1 MLWVKMHPF
10 TTANPTLKN
19 YDPALLREESW
30 LLTITGAWAQTIC
43 LTCFRFHIQLFLSG
57 TLDVITR
64 FHNTRNSHF
73 MFSSKWTEFWSKQK
87 SEMPLVTVEE
97 FSKVLAS
104 VQLWFCRSIGIHLC
118 VTAHWALLLQY
129 ALHLHP
135 FVFSHGRFLWR
146 PTLLCRSPG
155 YPCTPSHTPVGTR

>member
-1 MLWVKMHPF
+1 MLWVKIHPF
-10 TTANPTLKN
+10 TTANPHTEKLWVLTPHHYRCMGSN
-19 YDPALLREESW
+19 NLPHLFPFSYPAVS
-30 LLTITGAWAQTIC
+30 
-43 LTCFRFHIQLFLSG
+43 FRYFRS
-57 TLDVITR
+57 
-64 FHNTRNSHF
+64 NNSVSQH
-73 MFSSKWTEFWSKQK
+73 TKQK